1 MKNALR
7 MYASIL
13 LVVTLIIGTCVM
25 SFAEVDEKAMQ
36 QESNFDFTVEDLNG
50 RGISDVELYLYS
62 FLDNTVVASS
72 VTDSIGNAKITYK
85 PNVIE
90 FNDEM
95 YVYGDYL
102 VYAVKNGNELQE
114 YNLTKVY
121 TNPQNCTKEM
131 INSAD
136 NINAEKYVIQ
146 TNDKFTKSRDFL
158 DKDSVDQKVLN
169 KVKTHL
175 IKEKRL
181 SKGNPICVVTNED
194 FTKMECQG
202 VITQKERTLL
212 EHKVEKSSTL
222 ANADYSLRNKLI
234 PIGTF
239 HVSKGATLDVTFQS
253 SDSVKIECGIK
264 GTASSNYGI
273 SGSRTRALATS
284 TKFPTYSTQKSP
296 GGNKR
301 YSTYGDFE
309 EWTTVTYYGSTSNHI
324 GVKVINGGTALGS
337 EGTCSSCGKS
347 YDSLLTNHGT
357 CITALNGGSVS
368 QTTFREKSVNVGSK
382 VSFSGIG
389 LELGVTRITGS
400 NTTIL
405 YKPKTGYN
413 LRIYNNDTAT
423 WHCSTKAV

>member
-62 FLDNTVVASS
+62 FLDNTVGASS

-136 NINAEKYVIQ
+136 NI
-146 TNDKFTKSRDFL
+146 
-158 DKDSVDQKVLN
+158 KV
-169 KVKTHL
+169 
-175 IKEKRL
+175 
-181 SKGNPICVVTNED
+181 
-194 FTKMECQG
+194 
-202 VITQKERTLL
+202 
-212 EHKVEKSSTL
+212 
-222 ANADYSLRNKLI
+222 
-234 PIGTF
+234 
-239 HVSKGATLDVTFQS
+239 
-253 SDSVKIECGIK
+253 
-264 GTASSNYGI
+264 
-273 SGSRTRALATS
+273 
-284 TKFPTYSTQKSP
+284 FPTCQICI
-296 GGNKR
+296 KR
-301 YSTYGDFE
+301 RRFDKRTYF
-309 EWTTVTYYGSTSNHI
+309 
-324 GVKVINGGTALGS
+324 L
-337 EGTCSSCGKS
+337 
-347 YDSLLTNHGT
+347 
-357 CITALNGGSVS
+357 
-368 QTTFREKSVNVGSK
+368 
-382 VSFSGIG
+382 
-389 LELGVTRITGS
+389 
-400 NTTIL
+400 
-405 YKPKTGYN
+405 
-413 LRIYNNDTAT
+413 
-423 WHCSTKAV
+423 